1 MIENL
6 NLFNTLGDYKM
17 SSELSAPTL
26 KVEIHST
33 DNGTPFAYS
42 TTSHRNIKVHA
53 EVQPPLQLLGLI
65 IFVHGVNSEGEW
77 YDYAE
82 NELCKGLNTR
92 LGLLHDSGYGL
103 KPNTYYAPHW
113 NDINPKTWV
122 VPLRK
127 IKEEGRSPGSY
138 RPVPDHRAQW
148 RTAQRG
154 ESVGTGHCT
163 QPGADI

>member
-1 MIENL
+1 
-6 NLFNTLGDYKM
+6 M

-138 RPVPDHRAQW
+138 RPV
-148 RTAQRG
+148 
-154 ESVGTGHCT
+154 S
-163 QPGADI
+163 